1 MGVTLSELIARKEIG
16 LEDLAGQTLAV
27 DAFNTIYY
35 FLAVIRHRMSGEPLK
50 DHKGNITSHLSGLLY
65 RTLKFLEVGINPVYV
80 FNGHYP
86 DLKKRTVEKRR
97 VKREEAKRKWKEAVR
112 KGEPAL
118 KFAQEAARVDVWIV
132 DSSKE
137 LLDLMGVPWIQ
148 APSEGEAQCA
158 WMCQQGIVY
167 ATASQDYDSLLFGSS
182 RLVRNLSAIARK
194 EPETQEVYA
203 EVDPELIELEEVLKN
218 LGLTREQLIL
228 LGLLIGTDYNEGIQ
242 GVGPSTALKLVR
254 EHKSLENILARCQF
268 PGQTTIKSVYE
279 FFLNPPHT
287 DTFQIE
293 RKPSQVDKLV
303 RFLVKG
309 HDFSQ
314 ARVEN
319 AVRRVQ
325 ATTAKTN
332 GR

>member
-1 MGVTLSELIARKEIG
+1 
-16 LEDLAGQTLAV
+16 
-27 DAFNTIYY
+27 
-35 FLAVIRHRMSGEPLK
+35 
-50 DHKGNITSHLSGLLY
+50 
-65 RTLKFLEVGINPVYV
+65 VYV
-80 FNGHYP
+80 FDGHYP
-86 DLKKRTVEKRR
+86 NLKKRTVEKRR

-118 KFAQEAARVDVWIV
+118 KFAQEAAKVDVWIV

-137 LLDLMGVPWIQ
+137 LFDLMGVPWIQ

-158 WMCQQGIVY
+158 WMCQQRTVY

-218 LGLTREQLIL
+218 LGLTRGQLIL

-314 ARVEN
+314 ARADN
-319 AVRRVQ
+319 AVRRLQ
-325 ATTAKTN
+325 AITAKTN